1 VTVPELRDKVW
12 EILAEES
19 ELPARV
25 DRLVDLI
32 NTEKSHSYGIG
43 YQDGARKS
51 APFIAHG

>member
-1 VTVPELRDKVW
+1 MPELRDKVW
-12 EILAEES
+12 EILAEEQ

-25 DRLVDLI
+25 DKLVDLI

-43 YQDGARKS
+43 YQDGSRKV